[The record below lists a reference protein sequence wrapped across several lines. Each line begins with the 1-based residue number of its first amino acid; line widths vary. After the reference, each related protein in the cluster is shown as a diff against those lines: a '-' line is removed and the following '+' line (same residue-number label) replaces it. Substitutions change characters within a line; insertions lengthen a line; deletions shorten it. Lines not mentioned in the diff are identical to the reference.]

1 MVKLAGG
8 SYTGNE
14 ARCLMEG
21 NPVARRSSIF
31 GTIENETKLMSIY
44 DERLSRWPVP
54 YECIYVPTPF
64 GDTHVIVS
72 GPEDAP
78 PLVLIHALGVN
89 ATMWLPNV
97 LDLSRHFRIY
107 AIDTIGDLGKSR
119 LDQFE
124 KYPKNGQEYS
134 HWLEDVFEKLN
145 IQEAVVIGSSMG
157 GWIAINFAINAAH
170 RVNRLVLLAPQGLS
184 ANLEIIFR
192 LFSVI
197 FFPTELNKKS
207 LVRWTLGENK
217 LANDAFA
224 EYLYTVMALNCRGN
238 IATPVKLSKE
248 KLGKVLTP
256 TLLFVG
262 KKDPTFNSQKDIDRA
277 MKAIPNIQV
286 EVMPDSGHMMSTESP
301 EFVNNR
307 ILTFTG
313 FR

>member
-1 MVKLAGG
+1 MVKLPEGVMPEMTR
-8 SYTGNE
+8 S
-14 ARCLMEG
+14 LMEG

-31 GTIENETKLMSIY
+31 GTIENEKKLMSIY
-44 DERLSRWPVP
+44 DERLSKWPVP
-54 YECIYVPTPF
+54 YECLYVPTRF

-72 GPEDAP
+72 GAEDAP

-97 LDLSRHFRIY
+97 RDLSRHYRIY

-119 LDQFE
+119 LHQFE
-124 KYPKNGQEYS
+124 NYPKNGQAYS
-134 HWLEDVFEKLN
+134 HWLEDVFEKLD
-145 IQEAVVIGSSMG
+145 IQEAAVIGSSMG
-157 GWIAINFAINAAH
+157 GWIAMNFAIHAAH
-170 RVNRLVLLAPQGLS
+170 RVKRLILLAPQGLS
-184 ANLEIIFR
+184 GNLEIIFR

-197 FFPTELNKKS
+197 FFPSEANKKS

-224 EYLYTVMALNCRGN
+224 EYLFTVMDLNCRGN

-248 KLGKVLTP
+248 NLGKVLSP

-262 KKDPTFNSQKDIDRA
+262 KKDPTFNSKKDIDRA
-277 MKAIPNIQV
+277 MQAIPNVQV
-286 EVMPDSGHMMSTESP
+286 EVMPDNGHMMSTEYP

-307 ILTFTG
+307 ILTFMG